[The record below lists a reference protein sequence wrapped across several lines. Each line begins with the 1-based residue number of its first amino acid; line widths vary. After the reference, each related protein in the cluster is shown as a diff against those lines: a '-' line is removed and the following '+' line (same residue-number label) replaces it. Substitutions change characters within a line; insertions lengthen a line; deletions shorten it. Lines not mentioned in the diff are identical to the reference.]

1 MEAVEVGQVLM
12 VALAVPGTYLL
23 LAVLQRVE
31 GSMPETGPDGDWP
44 GDATSP
50 QDGPAARS

>member
-1 MEAVEVGQVLM
+1 MEVGQVLM

>member
-1 MEAVEVGQVLM
+1 MQLGQVLM

-31 GSMPETGPDGDWP
+31 RSMAETGPEGDWP
-44 GDATSP
+44 GDAISP
-50 QDGPAARS
+50 ETDPDAR

>member
-1 MEAVEVGQVLM
+1 VEAVQLGQVLM
-12 VALAVPGTYLL
+12 VALAAPGTYLL

-31 GSMPETGPDGDWP
+31 RSMTEMGGWP

-50 QDGPAARS
+50 QRDPDARN